1 MISPEWSISNIVLYL
16 ALALLAVGM
25 GVGEWMGST
34 LLKYSKFR
42 PEQGID
48 ARLGMFLL
56 YFLPIL
62 AALGFSL
69 PYLAAATLV
78 QAVVLAAVCGH
89 FAKRC
94 LETLFLHKYS
104 GPIDPFTTLAIAS
117 FYSLIAGFIS
127 FLNSWPLDAA
137 DNLFWLGLLLFVFGE
152 TANFGHHKILA
163 DLRRDTQGYVI
174 PRGGWFEYV
183 ACPHYF
189 FEIVAWAGLLL
200 LSRHLFALIALVGM
214 AGYLLA
220 RSRKT
225 LAWYRQKF
233 PHFPKN
239 RKALI
244 PFLV

>member
-1 MISPEWSISNIVLYL
+1 MISPEWSIPNIVLYL
-16 ALALLAVGM
+16 ALTLLAVGM
-25 GVGEWMGST
+25 GAGEWMGFS
-34 LLKYSKFR
+34 LLRYSKFR
-42 PEQGID
+42 PEKGID
-48 ARLGMFLL
+48 SRLGMFIL

-62 AALGFSL
+62 AALGLSL
-69 PYLAAATLV
+69 PYLATATLV
-78 QAVVLAAVCGH
+78 QAIVLAAIGGH

-94 LETLFLHKYS
+94 LEVLFLHKYS

-117 FYSLIAGFIS
+117 FYTLIAGFIS
-127 FLNSWPLDAA
+127 FLNNWSLAVA
-137 DNLFWLGLLLFVFGE
+137 DSLFWLGLLLFVFGE

-163 DLRRDTQGYVI
+163 DLRRDAKGYVI

-189 FEIVAWAGLLL
+189 FEIVAWVGVLL

-225 LAWYRQKF
+225 LAWYREKF
-233 PHFPKN
+233 PNFPKN

-244 PFLV
+244 PFLF

>member
-1 MISPEWSISNIVLYL
+1 MIFPEWNTPNVILYL
-16 ALALLAVGM
+16 ALMLLAIGM
-25 GVGEWMGST
+25 GASEWMGST

-42 PEQGID
+42 PDKGID
-48 ARLGMFLL
+48 ARLGMFFL

-69 PYLAAATLV
+69 PTLATATLV
-78 QAVVLAAVCGH
+78 QAIVLAAICVH
-89 FAKRC
+89 FGKRC
-94 LETLFLHKYS
+94 LEVLFLHKYS
-104 GPIDPFTTLAIAS
+104 GPIDPLTTLAIAS
-117 FYSLIAGFIS
+117 FYTLVAGFIS
-127 FLNSWPLDAA
+127 FLNNWPLAAA
-137 DNLFWLGLLLFVFGE
+137 DNLFWLGLLLFAFGE
-152 TANFGHHKILA
+152 VANFGHHKILA
-163 DLRRDTQGYVI
+163 DLRRDTHGYVI

-189 FEIVAWAGLLL
+189 FEIVAWVGILL
-200 LSRHLFALIALVGM
+200 LSRHLFALVALVGM

-233 PHFPKN
+233 PNFPKN

-244 PFLV
+244 PFLF

>member
-1 MISPEWSISNIVLYL
+1 MISPKWSIPNILLYL
-16 ALALLAVGM
+16 ALTLLAVGM
-25 GVGEWMGST
+25 GAGEWVGST

-42 PEQGID
+42 PEKGID
-48 ARLGMFLL
+48 ARLGMFAL

-69 PYLAAATLV
+69 PYLAAPTLV
-78 QAVVLAAVCGH
+78 QAIVLATILGH
-89 FAKRC
+89 FGKRC
-94 LETLFLHKYS
+94 LEVLFLHKYS

-117 FYSLIAGFIS
+117 FYSLIAGFIA
-127 FLNSWPLDAA
+127 FLNQWPLPTA

-152 TANFGHHKILA
+152 TANFSHHKILA

-189 FEIVAWAGLLL
+189 FEIVAWVGVLL

-220 RSRKT
+220 RSHKT
-225 LAWYRQKF
+225 LAWYREKF
-233 PHFPKN
+233 PDFPKN

-244 PFLV
+244 PFLF